1 MSKWHDITPD
11 TGDPQDL
18 PGNGGGYIVTV
29 GDRTCEMAFDPY
41 DNVNV
46 ADWYRNVI
54 AWREMPR
61 AYVPGKRKPKPARFE
76 HTCEVSDGPDEQ
88 SIKITNP
95 DGSNIVASL
104 DDWHAMADTMWGK
117 DASKHIGLTKC
128 GTLLLVR
135 VTVEMGETD
144 G

>member
-61 AYVPGKRKPKPARFE
+61 AYVPGKRKTKPARFE
-76 HTCEVSDGPDEQ
+76 HTCEVSDGQPTIARVISDV
-88 SIKITNP
+88 K
-95 DGSNIVASL
+95 L
-104 DDWHAMADTMWGK
+104 DAVVLTEYPE
-117 DASKHIGLTKC
+117 KHCRIH
-128 GTLLLVR
+128 V
-135 VTVEMGETD
+135 VDVNHE
-144 G
+144 